1 MAKHAEENKSR
12 KACLCESEG
21 LGSFPLGG
29 DQGEGCGRTPCC
41 RGDLWRV
48 LGDAHES
55 AYVLPCVKGT
65 GGVLPPSPAGFSSPL
80 APLRGG
86 PFLTTGAGLSTLS
99 VGTVPLRPG
108 MGRRGGG
115 PLKYALGRWLR
126 NDLVFIPSG
135 PELPKLWGQDK
146 IASSTPQ

>member
-1 MAKHAEENKSR
+1 MAKHTEENKSR

-21 LGSFPLGG
+21 LVLFLWVETRVRAVDAPLAAGATCGG
-29 DQGEGCGRTPCC
+29 YWGMRMSP
-41 RGDLWRV
+41 
-48 LGDAHES
+48 

-65 GGVLPPSPAGFSSPL
+65 GGVQPPSPAGFSSPL